1 MKPTELTPE
10 KIAEMSKNVE
20 DLQSNM
26 VAIQNNMLG
35 MLNNNITI
43 IIAVAGLMFTILG
56 IVAAF
61 LIYRMQ
67 QDNKGYIN
75 EASKTIEKA
84 NNSIELMN
92 ERYLE
97 LEEKLDVGNK
107 VLDLQRGITLQFAK
121 VNLSFMAF
129 KSLYE
134 FIIELHPSKKE
145 AKELTGL
152 ELKYHRLQS
161 AIQIVILSIEQDGSI
176 EKLQQQY
183 DSLLELEVDLSK
195 LQTEASALLNAYE
208 EVAATTKNNN

>member
-1 MKPTELTPE
+1 MKQTELTPE

-97 LEEKLDVGNK
+97 LEEN
-107 VLDLQRGITLQFAK
+107 
-121 VNLSFMAF
+121 
-129 KSLYE
+129 
-134 FIIELHPSKKE
+134 
-145 AKELTGL
+145 
-152 ELKYHRLQS
+152 
-161 AIQIVILSIEQDGSI
+161 
-176 EKLQQQY
+176 
-183 DSLLELEVDLSK
+183 
-195 LQTEASALLNAYE
+195 
-208 EVAATTKNNN
+208 

>member
-1 MKPTELTPE
+1 MKQTELTPE

-35 MLNNNITI
+35 MLNNNIAI
-43 IIAVAGLMFTILG
+43 VIAVAGLFFAILG

-67 QDNKGYIN
+67 QDNKEYIN

-84 NNSIELMN
+84 DTSIELMN
-92 ERYLE
+92 EKYLE

-107 VLDLQRGITLQFAK
+107 FLDLQKGITLQFAK

-134 FIIELHPSKKE
+134 LILDLHPSKKE
-145 AKELTGL
+145 AKELNGL
-152 ELKYHRLQS
+152 EIKCHQLQS
-161 AIQIVILSIEQDGSI
+161 ALEIVILSIEQDGSI

-183 DSLLELEVDLSK
+183 DSLLNLEIDLNKVRTEL
-195 LQTEASALLNAYE
+195 SALLNAYQ
-208 EVAATTKNNN
+208 EVAATTKK